1 MTTQMIQLVKRLVR
15 RSLMPSRSSGKY
27 NDFESHV
34 MGSELIEDKLADIKF
49 IFMHIH
55 KCAGTS
61 LIEALESSPNTICC
75 ASIPGDY
82 PGRTGR
88 NLIPSSVW
96 CDAIKFTCIRNPYAR
111 VASAYSMFVRSL
123 RWQQMFPTFND
134 FAQFLGYIRFETHS
148 VSGPIVIEQYRNT
161 IDNVIHHCTPYSNSK
176 YFIDEM
182 DQIIRLEE
190 LENEIQLLKDEYG
203 LILNLLPHRK
213 QTGGGGDYRQLYS
226 DESRRLI
233 REIYAADFERFGYV
247 F

>member
-1 MTTQMIQLVKRLVR
+1 MIQLVKRLLR
-15 RSLMPSRSSGKY
+15 RSLMPTRSNRKY

-61 LIEALESSPNTICC
+61 LIEALENSPNAIGC
-75 ASIPGDY
+75 ASVAGDY

-88 NLIPSSVW
+88 DLIPDPVW
-96 CDAIKFTCIRNPYAR
+96 RNAIKFTCIRNPYAR
-111 VASAYSMFVRSL
+111 VASAYSMFVRCS
-123 RWQQMFPTFND
+123 RWQQIFPTFDD
-134 FAQFLGYIRFETHS
+134 FARFLSYLRFEAHS

-176 YFIDEM
+176 YLIDEM
-182 DQIIRLEE
+182 DRIIRLEE
-190 LENEIQLLKDEYG
+190 LDEEIQLLRDEYG
-203 LILNLLPHRK
+203 LIVDLLTHRK
-213 QTGGGGDYRQLYS
+213 QTGDGLGYRGLYS

-233 REIYAADFERFGYV
+233 GEVYATDFERFGYA